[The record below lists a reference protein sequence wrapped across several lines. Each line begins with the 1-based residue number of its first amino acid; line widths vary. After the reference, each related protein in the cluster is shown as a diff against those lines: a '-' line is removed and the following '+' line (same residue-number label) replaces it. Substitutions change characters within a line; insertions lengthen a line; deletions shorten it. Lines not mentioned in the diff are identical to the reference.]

1 MPIRLTHCH
10 DLAQLAAVERSA
22 AQSFKRLPELAWL
35 AQADVL
41 EDATHQCCIA
51 QQASWVA
58 VDEQDVPI
66 GFICAQT
73 TASELHI
80 LELSVQE
87 HAQGKGLGRRLL
99 QTAVEAAR
107 SRGLQGVTLTTFT
120 DVPWNAP
127 FYARQGFTI
136 LEPAQLD
143 ESLRGI
149 LRSEQAY
156 GLSGRCAMRLAIG

>member
-1 MPIRLTHCH
+1 MRIRLTHYH

-22 AQSFKRLPELAWL
+22 AQAFKRLPEQAWL
-35 AQADVL
+35 AQAEVL
-41 EDATHQCCIA
+41 DDATHQRCIA

-58 VDEQDVPI
+58 VDEQDLPI
-66 GFICAQT
+66 GFICAHT
-73 TASELHI
+73 IASELHI

-99 QTAVEAAR
+99 QTAVESAR
-107 SRGLQGVTLTTFT
+107 SRGLRAVTLTTFT

-127 FYARQGFTI
+127 FYARQGFT
-136 LEPAQLD
+136 LLTPAQLN
-143 ESLRGI
+143 ERLRGI
-149 LRSEQAY
+149 LRDEQAH